1 MILKDIFLTFS
12 IGISFKHFLA
22 EDLGMNEDPN
32 CPHQRKK
39 LSSNLVLTQLDYGG
53 IRNTSLTI

>member
-32 CPHQRKK
+32 RPHQRKK
-39 LSSNLVLTQLDYGG
+39 FQVTLDL
-53 IRNTSLTI
+53 RS